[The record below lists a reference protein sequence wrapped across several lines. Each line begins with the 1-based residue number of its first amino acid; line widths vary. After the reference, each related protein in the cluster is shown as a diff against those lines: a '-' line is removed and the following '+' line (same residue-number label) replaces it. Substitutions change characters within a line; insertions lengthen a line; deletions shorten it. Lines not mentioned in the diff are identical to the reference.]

1 MRRLFVTVLLAGSFL
16 FVRPAPAHAW
26 LHWLDEYS
34 GPGPFVGFDLRW
46 RLVCVQDP
54 DAPAKSSRTVKPEK
68 NVLRELDS
76 FESTGP
82 RIAAAILGAG
92 CLTQPGK
99 SPIASLNFQVARM
112 WGHNGLQYA
121 SDAAH
126 PSPTVNVLQFEPS
139 LSVFVDKAKFVELT
153 MGAGWSRVSGE
164 GFDTLNRFYWRPVLI
179 TITPGALLE
188 RPTEGNLGKWP
199 RAFSVS
205 SGIVIQPK
213 GFDAKDFGAIPG
225 TFHTD
230 KEFLATVEITFDL
243 SRF

>member
-46 RLVCVQDP
+46 RLACVQDP
-54 DAPAKSSRTVKPEK
+54 LVVKGSKQVKPAD
-68 NVLRELDS
+68 NVLRSLDS
-76 FESTGP
+76 FESKGR
-82 RIAAAILGAG
+82 RIGAAVLGAG
-92 CLTQPGK
+92 CLTDPK
-99 SPIASLNFQVARM
+99 ASPIASLNFQVTRL
-112 WGHNGLQYA
+112 WSIDNHLQYA
-121 SDAAH
+121 PGVA
-126 PSPTVNVLQFEPS
+126 SPTVNVLQFEPS
-139 LSVFVDKAKFVELT
+139 FSVFVDQAKFVELT
-153 MGAGWSRVSGE
+153 SGIGWSRVSGE
-164 GFDTLNRFYWRPVLI
+164 GFDTLNRFYFRPVMI
-179 TITPGALLE
+179 TVTPAAKLE
-188 RPTEGNLGKWP
+188 RDGGIVNKWA

-213 GFDAKDFGAIPG
+213 GFDATDFGAVAG

-230 KEFLATVEITFDL
+230 KEILATAEITFDL